1 MKSEWEYMAIDDLF
15 ELHEQMQDVLS
26 AKLKA
31 KKVELERRLR
41 QLNRQSKLMVGVRR
55 FELPTSRSRTVRSSL
70 AELHPGDSAAPE
82 IIPRIGR

>member
-41 QLNRQSKLMVGVRR
+41 QLNRQSKLMVGVKPS
-55 FELPTSRSRTVRSSL
+55 LPGLLVSFGQFGFAWQLLPLVSNL
-70 AELHPGDSAAPE
+70 
-82 IIPRIGR
+82 